1 MMRRIRILTAL
12 AALSI
17 MTAGGAAARAETD
30 TAPGNPIPLLKILAK
45 PDKTRTKVP
54 GKRVGKRVGKTHM
67 ATKTRAL
74 LHRSARARPAASRAA
89 ADDAL
94 PANVAAA
101 PSAAPPA
108 PLAAASP
115 PPTAPFAEPMPS
127 ELVVGGRTVQ
137 VTASDNVN
145 AIDEAAGTQRVAAS
159 AATAA
164 ARHDDGAEA
173 ESAAAETA
181 TVAVARPQPERSPV
195 GSASWIM
202 QILAALG
209 GAFAAGSAAWFLI
222 GSAPQRTYG

>member
-17 MTAGGAAARAETD
+17 MTAGGAAAQAETD

-45 PDKTRTKVP
+45 PDKTRTKIP
-54 GKRVGKRVGKTHM
+54 GKRVGRRVDKTHM

-74 LHRSARARPAASRAA
+74 LYRSAKARPAAPSAA

-94 PANVAAA
+94 PTNVAAA
-101 PSAAPPA
+101 PSAAQ
-108 PLAAASP
+108 LAAASP

-137 VTASDNVN
+137 VTAPDNVN

-164 ARHDDGAEA
+164 ARLSDGAEA
-173 ESAAAETA
+173 EPASETA
-181 TVAVARPQPERSPV
+181 TVARAQPERSPV

>member
-17 MTAGGAAARAETD
+17 MTAGGAAAQAETD

-45 PDKTRTKVP
+45 PDKTRTKIP
-54 GKRVGKRVGKTHM
+54 GKRVGRRVDKTHM

-74 LHRSARARPAASRAA
+74 LYRSAKARPAAPSAA

-94 PANVAAA
+94 PTNVAAA

-108 PLAAASP
+108 QLAAASP

-137 VTASDNVN
+137 VTAPDNVN

-164 ARHDDGAEA
+164 ARLSDGAEA
-173 ESAAAETA
+173 EPASETP
-181 TVAVARPQPERSPV
+181 TVARAQPERSPV

>member
-17 MTAGGAAARAETD
+17 MTAGGAAAQAETD
-30 TAPGNPIPLLKILAK
+30 TAPGNPIPLLKTLAK
-45 PDKTRTKVP
+45 PDKARTKIP
-54 GKRVGKRVGKTHM
+54 GKRVGKMVGKTHM
-67 ATKTRAL
+67 AAKTRAP
-74 LHRSARARPAASRAA
+74 LHRSAKARPPAPRP
-89 ADDAL
+89 ADDETL

-101 PSAAPPA
+101 PSAA
-108 PLAAASP
+108 ASP
-115 PPTAPFAEPMPS
+115 PPTASFAEPMLS

-137 VTASDNVN
+137 VTAPHNVN
-145 AIDEAAGTQRVAAS
+145 EIDEAASPQRVAAN

-164 ARHDDGAEA
+164 ATHDDDAEA
-173 ESAAAETA
+173 EPASEAARVSSA
-181 TVAVARPQPERSPV
+181 QPERSPV

-222 GSAPQRTYG
+222 GSTPQRTYG

>member
-1 MMRRIRILTAL
+1 
-12 AALSI
+12 
-17 MTAGGAAARAETD
+17 
-30 TAPGNPIPLLKILAK
+30 
-45 PDKTRTKVP
+45 
-54 GKRVGKRVGKTHM
+54 
-67 ATKTRAL
+67 
-74 LHRSARARPAASRAA
+74 
-89 ADDAL
+89 
-94 PANVAAA
+94 
-101 PSAAPPA
+101 
-108 PLAAASP
+108 
-115 PPTAPFAEPMPS
+115 MPS